1 MSTIHNSKETKLLPI
16 DKLLFLQ
23 SMAEK
28 QLGWIGA
35 EALKKQMW
43 KLLMLATDP
52 GRDTTFKMDPVE
64 VSDMTYMCTRLGEWF
79 DQLDTLRPCFNE
91 VKDKQEE
98 C

>member
-1 MSTIHNSKETKLLPI
+1 MSIINNSKETKLLPI

-23 SMAEK
+23 CLAEK
-28 QLGWIGA
+28 QLGWIDA

-52 GRDTTFKMDPVE
+52 DRCTTFRMDPIE
-64 VSDMTYMCTRLGEWF
+64 VSDMTYMYARLGEWF
-79 DQLDTLRPCFNE
+79 DQLDTLRPCFNK
-91 VKDKQEE
+91 VMKKD